1 MALQSKCRNVYIII
15 CFLCEISGKVI
26 CVLFFI
32 CLQLL
37 LSIPVL

>member
-1 MALQSKCRNVYIII
+1 MSNVYIII
-15 CFLCEISGKVI
+15 CFLCEISEKVI